1 MGRAMQAGS
10 TLGSFKDPEG
20 NPCVCR
26 ESKRERRQ
34 MTLGRMGQGQ
44 GLQGL
49 WGSLHS
55 CLRGFRGLWKPLGRE
70 VTGSNFVL

>member
-1 MGRAMQAGS
+1 
-10 TLGSFKDPEG
+10 
-20 NPCVCR
+20 
-26 ESKRERRQ
+26 

-70 VTGSNFVL
+70 VTGSNLVL